1 MARTEEAGRAA
12 AARQVAAV
20 KLVLPYPVSANRYWR
35 TVVAQRRDGPK
46 KPRALTFV
54 SEEAKAFK
62 SECAWRAKAAGFRE
76 PLAGT
81 VELRVRL
88 VPKNRVCMDLDN
100 ALKVTI
106 DALKGIVYGDDAQVY
121 RIVADRADPDPAGAR
136 LEIEILPLVMPMA
149 LEAAA

>member
-1 MARTEEAGRAA
+1 M
-12 AARQVAAV
+12 
-20 KLVLPYPVSANRYWR
+20 KLILPYPVSANRYWR

-54 SEEAKAFK
+54 SDEAKSFK
-62 SECAWRAKAAGFRE
+62 SECAWRAKAAGFRT
-76 PLAGT
+76 PIVGT

-106 DALKGIVYGDDAQVY
+106 DALKGILFGDDSEVFK
-121 RIVADRADPDPAGAR
+121 IVAERGDPDPAGAR
-136 LEIEILPLVMPMA
+136 LEVEVVPLVLPMA
-149 LEAAA
+149 LEAA